1 MSSTSTKGGSG
12 TFTGKTTGTGGSTSA
27 TESEQQQ
34 QQKKNYDKLLAKLN
48 SRGISLLE
56 FAVAEEKR
64 KKKMLQDDY
73 QDIKNDAGWLYDE
86 PMELPADLIAKE
98 KELQKA
104 KLEAASKVK

>member
-1 MSSTSTKGGSG
+1 MSYKKPEATTTKTTATTTSG
-12 TFTGKTTGTGGSTSA
+12 TA
-27 TESEQQQ
+27 TEPEQP
-34 QQKKNYDKLLAKLN
+34 KKNYDKLLAKLN

-98 KELQKA
+98 KEVQKA
-104 KLEAASKVK
+104 KLEEASKVK